1 MKLNMTDNPST
12 EGFKRKINL
21 VQNFNGYGI
30 ALWLSLVVVLIMSLA
45 RPA

>member
-1 MKLNMTDNPST
+1 MKLNKTNNPST
-12 EGFKRKINL
+12 EGFKRKINP
-21 VQNFNGYGI
+21 VQNFNDYGI